1 MMEHFVCHKKQGRI
15 TRGLARGYTAKHL
28 AVHLSS
34 TSPGAKSD
42 AATVFT
48 NCRSRR
54 RASFPSTSNCFCAW
68 AGIWSRMKLIV
79 TIALGF
85 VAGQILWELLL
96 VAARWAG
103 QASVRAVAFVL
114 RKTFEGPQ
122 PQRAQRLE
130 VQE

>member
-1 MMEHFVCHKKQGRI
+1 
-15 TRGLARGYTAKHL
+15 
-28 AVHLSS
+28 
-34 TSPGAKSD
+34 
-42 AATVFT
+42 
-48 NCRSRR
+48 
-54 RASFPSTSNCFCAW
+54 
-68 AGIWSRMKLIV
+68 MKLIV

-103 QASVRAVAFVL
+103 QASVRAVAFLL